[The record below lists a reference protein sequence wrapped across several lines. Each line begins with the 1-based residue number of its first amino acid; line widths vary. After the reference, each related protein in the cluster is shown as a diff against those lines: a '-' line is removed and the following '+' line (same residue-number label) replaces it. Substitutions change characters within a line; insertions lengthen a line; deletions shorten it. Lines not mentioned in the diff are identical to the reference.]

1 VANGRFNS
9 EVALPKGL
17 EHGHIRRA
25 IDKVEEEL
33 AGWIDLYHEQM
44 NVFSAVVG
52 IAAARVLSSVSP
64 YEKNRNPDTA
74 QQRFPDLLRRGAS
87 KPPSPHDCLEV
98 KGSKRAYE
106 LQSHYDH
113 AGWYI
118 VWRYMVDPTETI
130 EPGKPVL
137 ITRVDVVFLESS
149 DWKYQRSGAGEAG
162 GGRTHTFGVPRAR
175 ERLQGKAVYERTDV
189 RLKNG
194 KWVAK
199 NGH

>member
-1 VANGRFNS
+1 MRPSVPR
-9 EVALPKGL
+9 
-17 EHGHIRRA
+17 HTHIRRA
-25 IDKVEEEL
+25 IDKVEGDL
-33 AGWIDLYHEQM
+33 ADWVDLYHEQM

-64 YEKNRNPDTA
+64 YEMNRHPDTA
-74 QQRFPDLLRRGAS
+74 QQRFPDLCRRGAG
-87 KPPSPHDCLEV
+87 KPLSPRDCLEV

-106 LQSHYDH
+106 IQSHYDH

-130 EPGKPVL
+130 EAGKPVL
-137 ITRVDVVFLESS
+137 ITRVDVVFLEAS
-149 DWKYQRSGAGEAG
+149 DWKYQKSGAGDGG
-162 GGRTHTFGVPRAR
+162 GGRTHTFGVPRSK
-175 ERLQGKAVYERTDV
+175 ERLKGTAVYERTDV
-189 RLKNG
+189 ILKNG